1 MDQTIFRNLTCK
13 LCAVD
18 GSICVVSDE
27 FRRQSSHHTRNM
39 NATWFQGATSG
50 AWAQNKVNQFHP
62 KPQASE
68 LPCKVILFLKSLVT
82 VDTGEGA
89 MKGAGFMSSH
99 MGPILACH
107 LKETHEHKGNSCLQM
122 ESGICEKVTITCDS
136 CNWIIY
142 FGLAMT
148 SKVGGWNRKKTRKIQ
163 EDGNDK
169 KMTTWNVLYHLPEM
183 FCHNGG
189 RPCCLAAWHC
199 AFSCAAATGTG
210 TCRSYH
216 TWARYKIQDTGSIL
230 VFSSYLKRKKTT
242 MGQQIRQCWDLK
254 KMPVGHQ
261 NSQQWQQWQFERP
274 LTGKVCRSW
283 ICVLFQMLA
292 QLCFT
297 WCCLQINCFSFFILA
312 KI

>member
-50 AWAQNKVNQFHP
+50 AWAQNKVNRFHP
-62 KPQASE
+62 KPQAFE
-68 LPCKVILFLKSLVT
+68 LPCKVVLFLKSLVT

-107 LKETHEHKGNSCLQM
+107 LKETDEHKGNSCLQM
-122 ESGICEKVTITCDS
+122 KSGICEQVTITRDS

-163 EDGNDK
+163 EDGNDNK
-169 KMTTWNVLYHLPEM
+169 NYHLECSVPPTWNVLSQWGQAILPS
-183 FCHNGG
+183 
-189 RPCCLAAWHC
+189 CLA
-199 AFSCAAATGTG
+199 
-210 TCRSYH
+210 
-216 TWARYKIQDTGSIL
+216 L
-230 VFSSYLKRKKTT
+230 
-242 MGQQIRQCWDLK
+242 
-254 KMPVGHQ
+254 
-261 NSQQWQQWQFERP
+261 
-274 LTGKVCRSW
+274 
-283 ICVLFQMLA
+283 CVL
-292 QLCFT
+292 LC
-297 WCCLQINCFSFFILA
+297 CCNWYWDVQILPHLSQI
-312 KI
+312 